1 MITLHNTEG
10 VKLSH
15 EVMVKL
21 RNEGVLGL
29 GIRDD
34 LAERITQIRGLGP
47 TKTCANSAFK
57 FWNLVGFC
65 IFLYLIY
72 VFHIPLVVG
81 ACVVVVVVVVS
92 GRDYNVRLSQ
102 TRHHYPSTQTGHAVV
117 PSIGIQAFPSKSPF
131 LPNSQKP
138 VVEET

>member
-57 FWNLVGFC
+57 FWNLGGFC
-65 IFLYLIY
+65 IFFYTLYMSFTSDWWW
-72 VFHIPLVVG
+72 VP
-81 ACVVVVVVVVS
+81 A
-92 GRDYNVRLSQ
+92 LS
-102 TRHHYPSTQTGHAVV
+102 
-117 PSIGIQAFPSKSPF
+117 
-131 LPNSQKP
+131 L
-138 VVEET
+138 